1 MPSAN
6 TTMPMRASTS
16 PRRDSVGGSAF
27 ATTGAC
33 AVLLVLPFAFFAIA
47 ETRLREHKRERERE
61 RERGWGGDAFPALSR
76 STCAR
81 LSGWYPACTQTDS
94 AWVREGV
101 ASTIDALHMSR
112 VRDENGYVSCAVV
125 VGEIGNEV
133 QVTCGRDARQ
143 RCSGRSLEW
152 EKTRDA
158 HGCRR
163 QYNGINEGKKKIVR
177 ISYTRYMVC
186 CTDAPLCP
194 VRVMEVAFGERER
207 DAPVRTEPMRNAVG
221 DDA

>member
-1 MPSAN
+1 M
-6 TTMPMRASTS
+6 
-16 PRRDSVGGSAF
+16 
-27 ATTGAC
+27 
-33 AVLLVLPFAFFAIA
+33 
-47 ETRLREHKRERERE
+47 
-61 RERGWGGDAFPALSR
+61 
-76 STCAR
+76 
-81 LSGWYPACTQTDS
+81 
-94 AWVREGV
+94 

-163 QYNGINEGKKKIVR
+163 QYNGINERKKR
-177 ISYTRYMVC
+177 LSEYRTRDTWYAARMR
-186 CTDAPLCP
+186 LCALF
-194 VRVMEVAFGERER
+194 VSWRWHSERERER